1 MPLYLL
7 PPVPASP
14 QAVPTVPCRCCPG
27 VTGRS
32 TRGRAYPSDMTD
44 AEWAVIEPLLP
55 APGWMTGQGGCPGS
69 YCRRDIVDGIRYLVH
84 NGCVWR
90 ALPADLP
97 HWRTVWGYV
106 HDWHESGATARMH
119 DQLREQ
125 VRVLAG
131 RRRQPTAAIIDSQ
144 SVKAADTVGKDS
156 RGYDAAKKTE
166 GRKRHL
172 AVDVMGLILAVVVT
186 AASVQD
192 RDGARPLLWKL
203 AAASRTVTLIWADG
217 GYAGKLVTWAA
228 STLHRTVQIVKRPDN
243 LHTFKI
249 LPRRWVVERT
259 FGWIM
264 KHRRC
269 VRDYERLPDHH
280 ETYLYWSMIQVMAAR
295 LARHQAPAPPTS
307 APALARPGATA
318 AATRIQVA

>member
-1 MPLYLL
+1 
-7 PPVPASP
+7 
-14 QAVPTVPCRCCPG
+14 
-27 VTGRS
+27 
-32 TRGRAYPSDMTD
+32 
-44 AEWAVIEPLLP
+44 VIEPLLP
-55 APGWMTGQGGCPGS
+55 DPGWMAGPGGCPGS

-106 HDWHESGATARMH
+106 HDWHESGVTARMH
-119 DQLREQ
+119 DQLRE
-125 VRVLAG
+125 LAG
-131 RRRQPTAAIIDSQ
+131 RHRQPTAAIIDSQ
-144 SVKAADTVGKDS
+144 SVKAADAVGKDS

-172 AVDVMGLILAVVVT
+172 AVDRMGLILAIAVT

-217 GYAGKLVTWAA
+217 GYAGKLVTWAT
-228 STLHRTVQIVKRPDN
+228 STLRRAVQIVKRPDN
-243 LHTFKI
+243 LHTFTA

-264 KHRRC
+264 KHRGC

-280 ETYLYWSMIQVMAAR
+280 ETYLCWSMIQVMAAR
-295 LARHQAPAPPTS
+295 LACHQAPAPHTP
-307 APALARPGATA
+307 AQALAPPGATA
-318 AATRIQVA
+318 VRTRLQAA